1 MGANAAKL
9 ETGKDQTTP
18 KRLIQQDSISQN
30 KNQEVN
36 QENPRLKQLKAL
48 QQMADASPQT
58 EKLRTYQAMASQ
70 QAAQR
75 KKQIPVNDEQHL
87 ENEAD
92 AMGAR
97 ALSTGGNAKVE
108 GNLNNSPTQL
118 ITPSPIPVQ
127 KVENENAT
135 DIQEEAVKPE
145 MDLEKKPELADAIET
160 VASDTAAAN
169 TNPDENQDKPPDEK
183 GEEIDNSYNK
193 SGFITEKASLRKT
206 DVVNTIIESNKKD
219 KKNAAK
225 IIKSGALPKDK
236 GWFGLGLLGVKTEKF
251 ELSDNFDPKK
261 LKYLIPVKIDQANED
276 KEIGWTP
283 VQINYDFNDTA
294 KQKLSVYK
302 DEEGYVDSK
311 KLIKSELD
319 LNEKGTALTGK
330 DNALGAAMN
339 DSLLG
344 KIAGFAVNNSKTVRG
359 MANDAVGGALDMFNK
374 GADFIQKNALDKVE
388 ILKGLSFGLDK
399 EASKIT
405 TQGSFITGKV
415 AKDKW
420 VFSATFKVNTQGDYS
435 AEYMGS
441 VIENPPELNL
451 EGEKAG
457 FKLNFGSMVKHQA
470 NAADPSIISKGGNA
484 SFQIMGQEVFA
495 KWNQLDFNLNEKKV
509 TSADFSEFGINLNLS
524 VGEAIKV
531 DNLTAAVKDLKI
543 SNNTLTHGDITLSI
557 ASINLFGVA
566 SFSDINGSIGQKTG
580 FSGEGNFEVTKEG
593 LAGAKGK
600 VSVKK
605 GPDDKVTKYK
615 LQDGEF
621 SAIIMGQE
629 VSFKG
634 VNYDSVNPNEI
645 SADSSSLKLNFSLG
659 DVLKVDEFDAT
670 VSNAKLAKDKGFTYE
685 NISVNIASVSVFD
698 DVAKFSNI
706 SGNVNPKEGFN
717 AEGDFLVTAPN
728 LANASGKVS
737 VKKGPADLTTHY
749 KLDDGSFNATIL
761 GQEVS
766 ITGVTYDS
774 LNPHEIS
781 AASSNLKLNFS
792 AGNILKVEAFDA
804 TLTDA
809 KLTGAGFSYQDITV
823 NIASVNVM
831 DIAAFSDI
839 NGNVNAAGGFN
850 GSGDFNVTLP
860 GLGSGQGKVSVKK
873 GAKDEKTQ
881 YTLKDGA
888 FNAEMIGQKASVTG
902 VSYDSATNIFSIQK
916 GELNVNIMDVNL
928 NIVIQNPS
936 FTKANGFDF
945 ASATATIPELVF
957 ADQAKMANIVV
968 NVVKVGDKYTYD
980 GSSDFNLSGEINGAS
995 ASADGNVGISKKEGE
1010 GPSLSFSNANV
1021 TLIIY
1026 GQSLELKNMSYK
1038 DGEFNAEKT
1047 VAKIAPPFLKK
1058 NLQITVNDLSIN
1070 KKGYSMSKSEL
1081 ETQLEVDFGILKG
1094 NLAKLALEKT
1104 TDSWIVSGEGGL
1116 AAGGTDFFG
1125 YKIPKVEGSGA
1136 LSYDFGKKETKK
1148 ELNGVSATLP
1158 DLEFPGSLFPG
1169 SIGVDAEI
1177 PVLPGLNVVASA
1189 GLEGKVTIPGLQL
1202 SVNKKGDQ
1210 VYVISAGTQN
1220 EKPAKGGV
1228 KLFVAIGVGTGIPLI
1243 ASVSLSIRAEGGPEV
1258 NFTFNASKE
1267 ISMNDNSNGLNLDM
1281 KSMKTTYNLNGNL
1294 SLAAFLELKATAFY
1308 FFKKSY
1314 KKKLVDKS
1322 FGGFEVS
1329 DEEKFKWITPS
1340 EPLETDEEIE
1350 SDMKDGLKINLNFVE
1365 ENIWTKAKF
1374 VDVSS
1379 GFFKG
1384 DRKRVLVVDSAL
1396 AAFDK
1401 VRGKSISP
1409 EIKVHALKKLEIE
1422 IGNYLEN
1429 TKGTSSR
1436 TDEVQKLH
1444 KQVKD
1449 AIKSL
1454 RAKMD
1459 KKLIDVPT

>member
-1 MGANAAKL
+1 
-9 ETGKDQTTP
+9 
-18 KRLIQQDSISQN
+18 
-30 KNQEVN
+30 
-36 QENPRLKQLKAL
+36 
-48 QQMADASPQT
+48 
-58 EKLRTYQAMASQ
+58 
-70 QAAQR
+70 
-75 KKQIPVNDEQHL
+75 
-87 ENEAD
+87 
-92 AMGAR
+92 
-97 ALSTGGNAKVE
+97 
-108 GNLNNSPTQL
+108 
-118 ITPSPIPVQ
+118 
-127 KVENENAT
+127 
-135 DIQEEAVKPE
+135 
-145 MDLEKKPELADAIET
+145 
-160 VASDTAAAN
+160 
-169 TNPDENQDKPPDEK
+169 
-183 GEEIDNSYNK
+183 
-193 SGFITEKASLRKT
+193 
-206 DVVNTIIESNKKD
+206 
-219 KKNAAK
+219 
-225 IIKSGALPKDK
+225 
-236 GWFGLGLLGVKTEKF
+236 
-251 ELSDNFDPKK
+251 
-261 LKYLIPVKIDQANED
+261 
-276 KEIGWTP
+276 
-283 VQINYDFNDTA
+283 
-294 KQKLSVYK
+294 
-302 DEEGYVDSK
+302 
-311 KLIKSELD
+311 
-319 LNEKGTALTGK
+319 
-330 DNALGAAMN
+330 
-339 DSLLG
+339 
-344 KIAGFAVNNSKTVRG
+344 
-359 MANDAVGGALDMFNK
+359 
-374 GADFIQKNALDKVE
+374 
-388 ILKGLSFGLDK
+388 
-399 EASKIT
+399 
-405 TQGSFITGKV
+405 
-415 AKDKW
+415 
-420 VFSATFKVNTQGDYS
+420 
-435 AEYMGS
+435 
-441 VIENPPELNL
+441 LNL

-509 TSADFSEFGINLNLS
+509 TSADFSEVGMNLNLS

-968 NVVKVGDKYTYD
+968 NVVKDGDKYTYD

-1058 NLQITVNDLSIN
+1058 NLQITVNDLRIN
-1070 KKGYSMSKSEL
+1070 EKGYSMSKSEL

-1169 SIGVDAEI
+1169 KIGGDAEI
-1177 PVLPGLNVVASA
+1177 PVMPGLNVIASA
-1189 GLEGKVTIPGLQL
+1189 GMEGKVTVPGLQL
-1202 SVNKKGDQ
+1202 SVSKNKDQ
-1210 VYVISAGTQN
+1210 PVYLISAGTQ
-1220 EKPAKGGV
+1220 EGKPVLGEV
-1228 KLFVAIGVGTGIPLI
+1228 KVFLSVGVGTGIPLI
-1243 ASVSLSIRAEGGPEV
+1243 ASVTVSLGAEGGIFV
-1258 NFTFNASKE
+1258 RLNFNASKE
-1267 ISMNDNSNGLNLDM
+1267 ISMEKNENGLSLNTS
-1281 KSMKTTYNLNGNL
+1281 SMETSYTLAGDL

-1308 FFKKSY
+1308 FFSKSY
-1314 KKKLVDKS
+1314 KKELAKRSL
-1322 FGGFEVS
+1322 GGFEKS
-1329 DEEKFKWITPS
+1329 KDKEFEWIKSS
-1340 EPLETDEEIE
+1340 EPLQDKEETI
-1350 SDMKDGLKINLNFVE
+1350 SDIKEGLKINLIPFE
-1365 ENIWTKAKF
+1365 ENIWRKNDFIK
-1374 VDVSS
+1374 VSS

-1396 AAFDK
+1396 AAFDE
-1401 VRGKSISP
+1401 VRGDSFSADV
-1409 EIKVHALKKLEIE
+1409 KVLALKKLETE
-1422 IGNYLEN
+1422 IGNYLDN

-1436 TDEVQKLH
+1436 TKEVQTLH

-1454 RAKMD
+1454 RAKID
-1459 KKLIDVPT
+1459 KNLIDVPT